1 MRISVGL
8 IGVACIFYWGSCMGV
23 NHGENGGTNP
33 PELAVG
39 DANTS
44 YPPRFLSYFKISSA
58 RHRFVPPDFN
68 PDLRHWGPD
77 PSLPFLSLS
86 LSLPSLSLPS
96 FSLPFLPSPHLSLLP
111 SPTFTYRLELPQSTN
126 SVVD

>member
-23 NHGENGGTNP
+23 NHGGTGGRIPQNWQWRD
-33 PELAVG
+33 V
-39 DANTS
+39 NTS

-58 RHRFVPPDFN
+58 RHRFVPQISTQIYATGV
-68 PDLRHWGPD
+68 LT
-77 PSLPFLSLS
+77 LPFLSLS
-86 LSLPSLSLPS
+86 LSFPSLSLPS
-96 FSLPFLPSPHLSLLP
+96 FSLPFLPSPHPSLFP
-111 SPTFTYRLELPQSTN
+111 SPTFTYRLELPQSTF